1 MSSKEIRKHSDNI
14 DQDLHD
20 DFEELDK
27 EEQEEELAKKKLDID
42 KKREKVDDFKFP
54 GSRSTIIKP

>member
-27 EEQEEELAKKKLDID
+27 EEQEEELAKKKI
-42 KKREKVDDFKFP
+42 
-54 GSRSTIIKP
+54 GY